1 MLKTKNV
8 LKGIFACTALL
19 LLIVVLMNGWLL
31 SASGATIV
39 IETNLPDVPT
49 EMYVLKTISKEITEE
64 QVLDLASVIFSV
76 NGEIQFTNGAWK
88 VMEGSQE
95 VLLYKSRS
103 IKYFDNS
110 KMWNDGYMPQELPPT
125 TSCVAIAEQ
134 FLENLEAQG
143 LVSGSLHISFAE
155 TANDTTVYALKN
167 GTKTTLL
174 NNIHVNFAIS
184 YDDVPLWGPGA
195 KVRVYI
201 GKEGEIIGFIGNF
214 WEVEPA
220 EKVQILTPEQAVE
233 KLRELG
239 YGISMSK
246 DMVSKATV
254 KSIELVYLAPSP
266 EAETT
271 QITPVYVIKGDLVG
285 KDGSVGDLLQIVPA
299 IP

>member
-1 MLKTKNV
+1 MLKTKPV
-8 LKGIFACTALL
+8 LKMIFASGVLL
-19 LLIVVLMNGWLL
+19 FLMVLLVNSWLL
-31 SASGATIV
+31 PASGATIV
-39 IETNLPDVPT
+39 IETTPPNVPSD
-49 EMYVLKTISKEITEE
+49 MDVLKTISKEITRE
-64 QVLDLASVIFSV
+64 QALDIALKMFSV
-76 NGEIQFTNGAWK
+76 NGEIQFINGAWR
-88 VMEGSQE
+88 VMEDSRE
-95 VLLYKSRS
+95 VWIYKSGT

-143 LVSGSLHISFAE
+143 LVSGSLHISFVE

-285 KDGSVGDLLQIVPA
+285 KDGSIGDLLQIVPA
-299 IP
+299 IS